1 MSGCTARGSTKVMR
15 RALLLL
21 ACAFFIHEGLSAQWV
36 VAEPPVSGSV
46 VALAVCSEYV
56 YIGTTRGHVWRRPVA
71 DFTTGTAAEEPRAK
85 RSSEV
90 TLASFPNP
98 CNASTVF
105 TVRLPRAA
113 TARLVL
119 YDMIG
124 RSVMVIL
131 ERRLEAGPYRFP
143 VDMGSLASG
152 VYVAVL
158 NVDDVRLTTRLMLI
172 R

>member
-1 MSGCTARGSTKVMR
+1 MR

-21 ACAFFIHEGLSAQWV
+21 GCAFFIHAGLSAQWV

-46 VALAVCSEYV
+46 VALAADSEYV
-56 YIGTTRGHVWRRPVA
+56 YVGTTRGNVWRRPVA

-85 RSSEV
+85 QSSEV

-98 CNASTVF
+98 CNASSVLTVQ
-105 TVRLPRAA
+105 LPRAI

-119 YDMIG
+119 YDMLG

-131 ERRLEAGPYRFP
+131 ERRLEAGSHRFP
-143 VDMGSLASG
+143 VDMRSLPSG
-152 VYVAVL
+152 VYVAVM